1 MGEQHRGERHDR
13 EVVAG
18 PQAKQDY
25 SALRASPLASSG
37 SPMRGVLRRR
47 VVRSERLAMD
57 GAVAP
62 SPTRGRIKY

>member
-25 SALRASPLASSG
+25 SALR
-37 SPMRGVLRRR
+37 

-62 SPTRGRIKY
+62 RPSRGRIKY

>member
-1 MGEQHRGERHDR
+1 MGEQHRGERHYR

-37 SPMRGVLRRR
+37 PPMRALFDAS
-47 VVRSERLAMD
+47 RSA
-57 GAVAP
+57 
-62 SPTRGRIKY
+62 